1 MFPSHDL
8 RHYCD
13 IMNLPKI
20 LTSKAAQRAGIDVGL
35 DFARGQM
42 NARQQKLAFKRNQQ
56 EWTRRFQMENAYNH
70 PVQQVARMKQAG
82 LNPAMMYGQGS
93 GGIQGAAS
101 PSVEGMQ
108 AAEYDL
114 QKYQGYA
121 QYEIMEGQK
130 DVQKAQAESLN
141 QQAALAR
148 TQQFINQ
155 FKAVESMY
163 DSKLRGID
171 YKFAN
176 DLKEMSLEAMKAN
189 IEKTRNET
197 FGLDLDNQF
206 KGASMTS
213 RLYAITLQNKQTVS
227 SINLNEAL
235 ASKASAEEAL
245 TKLQKDYQ
253 QIKYD
258 LAKEGIFIEGGLT
271 GMLAGT
277 VGMGK
282 KLLQRYPELKGT
294 LTTEFLKLLF

>member
-1 MFPSHDL
+1 
-8 RHYCD
+8 
-13 IMNLPKI
+13 
-20 LTSKAAQRAGIDVGL
+20 
-35 DFARGQM
+35 
-42 NARQQKLAFKRNQQ
+42 
-56 EWTRRFQMENAYNH
+56 
-70 PVQQVARMKQAG
+70 
-82 LNPAMMYGQGS
+82 
-93 GGIQGAAS
+93 
-101 PSVEGMQ
+101 MQ